1 MFHCIRGIFFTKR
14 RWPFFYFFCRKG
26 WSHSRRIYYFVST
39 RTWTTARL
47 RNYGKT
53 VRHRLSR
60 LRVSPLS
67 PSIGLRVCHLIF
79 FFHKKPFC
87 NFILCTVI
95 IYFRITCVQRKVF
108 FGVKWGD
115 TDSSG
120 YREHNDL
127 TLSGGFSYCRYCFVF
142 AIYGFFIEDL
152 KNSLIFLMASLRTER
167 VTRHPA

>member
-1 MFHCIRGIFFTKR
+1 MYSRSFFFTKR
-14 RWPFFYFFCRKG
+14 RWPFFSFFVERVG
-26 WSHSRRIYYFVST
+26 LTHEGFIISFPRAPGPLQVGI
-39 RTWTTARL
+39 

-53 VRHRLSR
+53 VRRVSR

-79 FFHKKPFC
+79 FFHKKT
-87 NFILCTVI
+87 ILQLYIMYCYYI
-95 IYFRITCVQRKVF
+95 FLYYMRVQRKVF

>member
-1 MFHCIRGIFFTKR
+1 MFHCTRGLFFTKR
-14 RWPFFYFFCRKG
+14 RWPFFFFFCRKG

-39 RTWTTARL
+39 RTWTTASI

-53 VRHRLSR
+53 VR
-60 LRVSPLS
+60 RVSP
-67 PSIGLRVCHLIF
+67 GCVCHPFRPASGYASATLYF
-79 FFHKKPFC
+79 FSTKKPFC

-95 IYFRITCVQRKVF
+95 IYFCITCVQRKVF